1 MKSLKRRVLLQTL
14 LLGVMTPLVARAE
27 KKIRINVYKTATCG
41 CCADWITHLEQN
53 GFEVV
58 AQNVPKTGP
67 YRSRFGVPPD
77 LASCHTAEVDGYA
90 LEGHVPAQ
98 EIRRLLSERPKALGL
113 AVPGM
118 PVGSPGMEVE
128 GTRRDA
134 YDVVLFGEGG
144 SRRVYQHYDAR
155 S

>member
-1 MKSLKRRVLLQTL
+1 MKRRTLVQALLVGMML
-14 LLGVMTPLVARAE
+14 PLAARAN
-27 KKIRINVYKTATCG
+27 KTIQVTVYKTSSCG
-41 CCADWITHLEQN
+41 CCVDWITHLEQN
-53 GFEVV
+53 GFEVT

-67 YRSRFGVPPD
+67 YRLRFGVPPD
-77 LASCHTAEVDGYA
+77 MASCHTAVVDGYA

-98 EIRRLLSERPKALGL
+98 EIRRLLIERPKAIGL

-128 GTRRDA
+128 GSRRDA
-134 YDVVLFGEGG
+134 YDVVLFGEDG
-144 SRRVYQHYDAR
+144 SRKVYQHYNAR

>member
-1 MKSLKRRVLLQTL
+1 MKRRILMQAL
-14 LLGVMTPLVARAE
+14 LLGMLAPLAVRAQ
-27 KKIRINVYKTATCG
+27 KKTQITVYKTPSCG
-41 CCADWITHLEQN
+41 CCVDWIVHLEQN
-53 GFEVV
+53 GFEVIS
-58 AQNVPKTGP
+58 QNVPKTGP
-67 YRSRFGVPPD
+67 YRLRFGVPPD
-77 LASCHTAEVDGYA
+77 MASCHTAVVDGYA

-98 EIRRLLSERPKALGL
+98 EIRRLLTERPKALGL

-134 YDVVLFGEGG
+134 YDVMLFGADG
-144 SRRVYQHYDAR
+144 SRKVYQHYDAR

>member
-1 MKSLKRRVLLQTL
+1 MKRRQWMQAL
-14 LLGVMTPLVARAE
+14 LLSVLSPTVVYAE
-27 KKIRINVYKTATCG
+27 KKIRINVYKTSTCG
-41 CCADWITHLEQN
+41 CCVDWIAHLEQK
-53 GFEVV
+53 GFEVH

-67 YRSRFGVPPD
+67 YRLRFGVPPD
-77 LASCHTAEVDGYA
+77 LASCHTAEVEGYA

-98 EIRRLLSERPKALGL
+98 DIRRLLSERPKALGL

-134 YDVVLFGEGG
+134 FDVVLFGEEG
-144 SRRVYQHYDAR
+144 SRKVYQHYDAR
-155 S
+155 P

>member
-1 MKSLKRRVLLQTL
+1 MKRRTL
-14 LLGVMTPLVARAE
+14 VQALFVGMIAPSLARAE
-27 KKIRINVYKTATCG
+27 KKTQIDVFKTSSCG
-41 CCADWITHLEQN
+41 CCVEWISHLEQN
-53 GFEVV
+53 GFEVI
-58 AQNVPKTGP
+58 AHNVPKTGP
-67 YRSRFGVPPD
+67 YRLRFGVPPD
-77 LASCHTAEVDGYA
+77 MASCHTAMVDGYA

-98 EIRRLLSERPKALGL
+98 EIRRLLAERPKGIGL

-134 YDVVLFGEGG
+134 FDVILFGEDG
-144 SRRVYQHYDAR
+144 SRKIFQHYDAR

>member
-1 MKSLKRRVLLQTL
+1 MKRRTLVQALLAGL
-14 LLGVMTPLVARAE
+14 LAPLVAHAQ
-27 KKIRINVYKTATCG
+27 KKTQITVYKTSTCG
-41 CCADWITHLEQN
+41 CCVDWIVHLEQN
-53 GFEVV
+53 GFEVI
-58 AQNVPKTGP
+58 AHNVPKTGP
-67 YRSRFGVPPD
+67 YRLRFGVPPD
-77 LASCHTAEVDGYA
+77 MASCHTGVVDGYA

-98 EIRRLLSERPKALGL
+98 EIRRLLTERPQALGL

-134 YDVVLFGEGG
+134 FDVVLFGENG
-144 SRRVYQHYDAR
+144 SRKVYQHYDAR

>member
-1 MKSLKRRVLLQTL
+1 MKRRTLVQALLV
-14 LLGVMTPLVARAE
+14 GMMAPLAAHAG
-27 KKIRINVYKTATCG
+27 KKTQINVYKTSTCG
-41 CCADWITHLEQN
+41 CCVDWITHLEQN
-53 GFEVV
+53 GFEVI

-67 YRSRFGVPPD
+67 YRLKFGVPPD
-77 LASCHTAEVDGYA
+77 MASCHTAVVDGYA
-90 LEGHVPAQ
+90 LEGHVPAS
-98 EIRRLLSERPKALGL
+98 EIRRLLTERPKALGL

-134 YDVVLFGEGG
+134 YDVVLFGEDG
-144 SRRVYQHYDAR
+144 SRKVYQHYDAR